1 MQALF
6 TPIVAKYLQAPQH
19 EIELRL
25 GKVKR
30 GKFDTNVG
38 PETYQRV
45 LCGLQQYQG
54 WESTKISNDTIYYGT
69 EGRRAVMT
77 EGADDVKRVIKKRV
91 EVQDFQMDPFDVR
104 LGVSTEV
111 PYEETADEEVFD
123 ETRQRIRH
131 SFVRKNLS
139 IDVSMVKGSP
149 DDMDSE
155 DVISYQIELEII
167 DPAAVKNENELH
179 NILYKV
185 FDIMN
190 IV

>member
-1 MQALF
+1 
-6 TPIVAKYLQAPQH
+6 
-19 EIELRL
+19 
-25 GKVKR
+25 
-30 GKFDTNVG
+30 
-38 PETYQRV
+38 
-45 LCGLQQYQG
+45 
-54 WESTKISNDTIYYGT
+54 
-69 EGRRAVMT
+69 MT